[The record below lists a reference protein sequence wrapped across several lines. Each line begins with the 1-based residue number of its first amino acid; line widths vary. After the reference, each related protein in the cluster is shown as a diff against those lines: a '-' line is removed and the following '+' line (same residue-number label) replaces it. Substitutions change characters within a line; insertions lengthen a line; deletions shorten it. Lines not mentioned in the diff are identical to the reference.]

1 MKMVDLNRICSLLNN
16 YTSVN
21 ICIDTEFHE
30 AFEVF
35 AGGPGEGEMSTA
47 NSVLLPFLKY
57 VYNSMQTSV
66 ICYICHALS
75 FGIGL

>member
-16 YTSVN
+16 YTSVI

-35 AGGPGEGEMSTA
+35 AIAGGLGEGEMSTA
-47 NSVLLPFLKY
+47 NSVLLPFLK
-57 VYNSMQTSV
+57 
-66 ICYICHALS
+66 
-75 FGIGL
+75 